1 MGLVWADR
9 AHNTHTLPITRQ
21 LWVAFLRSG
30 SLMSVLCVVS
40 FTVHVW
46 LGCILC
52 YLELTKFIHIYI
64 FLSIILT
71 TGFRSLDGRAFKQLL
86 FIELVL
92 YLTDF
97 VLY

>member
-1 MGLVWADR
+1 M
-9 AHNTHTLPITRQ
+9 
-21 LWVAFLRSG
+21 RSFVY
-30 SLMSVLCVVS
+30 SACVVRMY
-40 FTVHVW
+40 
-46 LGCILC
+46 LC